1 MGVTGGYPSSDRP
14 ASDLAPPP
22 RGPAPGARQRRPNP
36 VRDRVNLLLHQALG
50 VEEPCDTGCTHVVE
64 GEWTALGVA
73 NVIGR
78 QARPSPPGVIDGVH
92 IEMSCP
98 PPRVVYVPVPDPRGG
113 GMRA

>member
-1 MGVTGGYPSSDRP
+1 MAGRGYPSSDRP

-36 VRDRVNLLLHQALG
+36 VRDRVNELLHQALG
-50 VEEPCDTGCTHVVE
+50 VDEPCDTGCTHVVE

-78 QARPSPPGVIDGVH
+78 RAQPGVVDGLQIHVQQP
-92 IEMSCP
+92 E
-98 PPRVVYVPVPDPRGG
+98 RVVYVPVPDPRGG